1 MANHARQVS
10 LPPPA
15 TATPTTPH
23 PTIVGVAWF
32 RSPDG
37 WVAGRI
43 RTNDPSIFVE
53 TSPPTLKS
61 LAMDTMRHGVVMAW
75 EADS

>member
-1 MANHARQVS
+1 MANHARIIA
-10 LPPPA
+10 PAPPA
-15 TATPTTPH
+15 KVTPPLEH

-32 RSPDG
+32 RSPEG

-43 RTNDPSIFVE
+43 RSNDPSIFVE
-53 TSPPTLKS
+53 VAPPTLKS
-61 LAMDTMRHGVVMAW
+61 LAMDTMRHGIVQAW

>member
-1 MANHARQVS
+1 MANHARQIT

-15 TATPTTPH
+15 KVTPTTEH

-32 RSPDG
+32 RSPEG

-43 RTNDPSIFVE
+43 RSNDPSIFVE
-53 TSPPTLKS
+53 VAPPTLKS
-61 LAMDTMRHGVVMAW
+61 LAIDTLRHGIVQAW
-75 EADS
+75 ETDS